1 MIGERLKQARLG
13 AGLSMDA
20 LVAKMDH
27 FLTKQAISSTKPA
40 RAFRPGS
47 ARASG

>member
-27 FLTKQAISSTKPA
+27 FLTKQAISKKGLSTSLA
-40 RAFRPGS
+40 
-47 ARASG
+47 